1 MEKMDLI
8 ELIDCSTWFERLRG
22 LTGRSLSLRC
32 QGLWL
37 RPCRSIHTFTI
48 SYPISVA
55 FVSANYRVL
64 QIHPCVKRF
73 RIRWHRDADSVIEAA
88 PMAACNVLAYQS
100 RLEFLIQQH
109 LHLNH

>member
-1 MEKMDLI
+1 MEQMDLV
-8 ELIDCSTWFERLRG
+8 ELIDCNTWFERLRG

-48 SYPISVA
+48 TYPISVA

-64 QIHPCVKRF
+64 QIHPCVERF
-73 RIRWHRDADSVIEAA
+73 RIRSHREAESVIEAG
-88 PMAACNVLAYQS
+88 PITACKIPAYQS
-100 RLEFLIQQH
+100 RLEILIQQH
-109 LHLNH
+109 LSINQ